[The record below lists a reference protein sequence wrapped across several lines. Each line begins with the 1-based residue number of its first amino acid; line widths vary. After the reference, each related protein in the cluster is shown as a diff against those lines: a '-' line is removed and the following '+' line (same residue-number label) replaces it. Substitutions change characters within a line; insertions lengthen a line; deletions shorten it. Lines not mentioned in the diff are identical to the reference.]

1 MATKPKKS
9 AIDKKERPLRK
20 KEEKSAVENPK
31 VNYLEQFRSFVT
43 KHNAKIIYALVG
55 IIALILLFSFIR
67 ITLAEKRF
75 EKEKTTLITQ
85 YETAQDSL
93 QLRHI
98 EFASKVF
105 SWSVRSE
112 FFRENIENLN
122 QLVITFVRESGANLV
137 QLIDPDNRMVIL
149 SSDKRFE
156 NELYENTVDWTATD
170 VVSLKDGDFT
180 RVVTPIM
187 GLNRKIAILVV
198 EYENQRILQEFAPM
212 LNNQ

>member
-9 AIDKKERPLRK
+9 AIDKKERPVSK
-20 KEEKSAVENPK
+20 TEEKPAVKNPK
-31 VNYLEQFRSFVT
+31 VSYLDQFRSLVT
-43 KHNAKIIYALVG
+43 KHNAKVIYALLG
-55 IIALILLFSFIR
+55 IIALILLYSFIR
-67 ITLAEKRF
+67 ISLTEKRF

-137 QLIDPDNRMVIL
+137 QLIDPDTRMVIL

-156 NELYENTVDWTATD
+156 NEVYENTLDWTATD
-170 VVSLKDGDFT
+170 VVSLKEGDFT

-198 EYENQRILQEFAPM
+198 EYENQRLIDELKP
-212 LNNQ
+212 NVN